1 MLKLYYKG
9 LILRKEFYSITN
21 TFSNNSSIITLLSN
35 TIRDLQLCYSSIVLV
50 EGEKGKYTLL
60 IILEDN
66 NLEDSN
72 AKVN

>member
-9 LILRKEFYSITN
+9 LILKKELYSVAD

-35 TIRDLQLCYSSIVLV
+35 TAKDLQLCRSSIILV
-50 EGEKGKYTLL
+50 NGEKGKYTLL
-60 IILEDN
+60 VILEDN
-66 NLEDSN
+66 DLENSN